1 MSLKNFLRSKQ
12 FLLHISLILLVFIVL
27 LLLTT
32 TFLGLYTHHGKAYA
46 VPDFS
51 GLSLNEAD
59 DEADHSK
66 LKLEIIDSLYVP
78 EAVPGTVIDQY
89 PNPGY
94 EVKQGRT
101 IFLTIAAMMP
111 ELIDVPRVVDIS
123 LREAIARLENAGLV
137 VGRIEYKPSEFIN
150 LVLEIRHNGHRLTT
164 ADKLPKGS
172 DVVLWVGKGLSDQRI
187 AVPSVVGLT
196 QTEAESRLYS
206 SSLNIGALVY
216 DSTVVAKNDTLT
228 AVVWKQ
234 SPAPFSGREVELGAS
249 IDLWLTTDKAKVEQP
264 VEDEEIDFE
273 DF

>member
-150 LVLEIRHNGHRLTT
+150 LVLEIRHNGHHLTT

>member
-1 MSLKNFLRSKQ
+1 MSLKNFLQSKQ
-12 FLLHISLILLVFIVL
+12 FLLHISLIVLVFVVL

-32 TFLGLYTHHGKAYA
+32 TFLSLYTHHGKAYA

-59 DEADHSK
+59 NEATNSK

-94 EVKQGRT
+94 QVKQGRT

-111 ELIDVPRVVDIS
+111 ELVDVPRVVDIS
-123 LREAIARLENAGLV
+123 LREAIARLEIAGLV

-150 LVLEIRHNGHRLTT
+150 LVLEIRHNGQRLTT
-164 ADKLPKGS
+164 TDKLPKGS

-187 AVPSVVGLT
+187 AVPSVIGLT

-216 DSTVVAKNDTLT
+216 DSTIVAQDDTLN
-228 AVVWKQ
+228 AVIWKQ

-249 IDLWLTTDKAKVEQP
+249 IDLWLTTDHSKVEQH
-264 VEDEEIDFE
+264 DEEVEIDFE

>member
-1 MSLKNFLRSKQ
+1 MSLKSFLRSKQ
-12 FLLHISLILLVFIVL
+12 FLLHSSLILLVFIVL

-32 TFLGLYTHHGKAYA
+32 TFLGLYTHHGKVYA

-51 GLSLNEAD
+51 GLSLREAD
-59 DEADHSK
+59 TEAEYSK
-66 LKLEIIDSLYVP
+66 MKLEIIDSLYVP

-89 PNPGY
+89 PNQGY
-94 EVKQGRT
+94 PVKQGRT
-101 IFLTIAAMMP
+101 IFLTIAAVMP
-111 ELIDVPRVVDIS
+111 ELVDVPRVVDIS
-123 LREAIARLENAGLV
+123 LREAMARLDIAGLV

-150 LVLEIRHNGHRLTT
+150 LVLEIRHNGKRLTT

-187 AVPSVVGLT
+187 AVPSVVGFS
-196 QTEAESRLYS
+196 QAEAESRLYS

-216 DSTVVAKNDTLT
+216 DETIGNSADSLN

-234 SPAPFSGREVELGAS
+234 SPAAQSGREVELGAS
-249 IDLWLTTDKAKVEQP
+249 IDLWLTTDSSKVVETE
-264 VEDEEIDFE
+264 EDEVIDFE